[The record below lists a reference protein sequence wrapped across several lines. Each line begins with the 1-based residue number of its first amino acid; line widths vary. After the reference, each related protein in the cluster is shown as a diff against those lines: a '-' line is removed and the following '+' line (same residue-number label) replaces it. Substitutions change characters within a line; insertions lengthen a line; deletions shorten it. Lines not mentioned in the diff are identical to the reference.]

1 MTREESL
8 KFLRNCLYEIEN
20 ASEEEIE
27 ELRKLY
33 KKHCNTSDDVVQ
45 DNEISNGE

>member
-8 KFLRNCLYEIEN
+8 KFLRKCLYEIEN

-27 ELRKLY
+27 KLRELY
-33 KKHCNTSDDVVQ
+33 KKHYNTSDDVIKE
-45 DNEISNGE
+45 NEISNGE